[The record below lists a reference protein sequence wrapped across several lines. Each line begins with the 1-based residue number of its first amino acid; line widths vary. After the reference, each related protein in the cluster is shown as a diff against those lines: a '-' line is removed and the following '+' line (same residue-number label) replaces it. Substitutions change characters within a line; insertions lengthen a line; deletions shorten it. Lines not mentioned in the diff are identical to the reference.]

1 MDGTRP
7 GADKIA
13 GMRKWLLE
21 IAVFAAACGL
31 VGTTAGCGGANK
43 STDGQYYVVVCEDK
57 PTTGSNISRP
67 RCYKKRHVRER
78 GESDRETMRRLQGRE
93 VNDPEGRTQGPGGG
107 R

>member
-1 MDGTRP
+1 
-7 GADKIA
+7 
-13 GMRKWLLE
+13 MRKWGIE

-31 VGTTAGCGGANK
+31 FGTTAGCGSAKK
-43 STDGQYYVVVCEDK
+43 SPDDQYYVVVCEDK

-67 RCYKKRHVRER
+67 RCYRKRHVRER

-93 VNDPEGRTQGPGGG
+93 LVDPSGEGKKQGPGG